1 MVCEGRGF
9 LDRNAILCMAPS
21 CATVGR
27 IMPRSPL
34 DLRKINFRVGHSVWP
49 ATSWIALVSLGSRSS
64 WTKASY

>member
-21 CATVGR
+21 CAVAGH
-27 IMPRSPL
+27 IMPRSTL
-34 DLRKINFRVGHSVWP
+34 GLRKINARVDHSVCP
-49 ATSWIALVSLGSRSS
+49 ATSWIALLSLGSRSS